1 MWPELPVPG
10 HRSGFLHAVACRNQ
24 LVNNQISLAANEI
37 STDSVPQQFKTTYPH
52 RFIHRTTMRTQ
63 QLRHDTTIR
72 QYTEQ
77 IATSVQGSSA
87 NQ

>member
-10 HRSGFLHAVACRNQ
+10 HSSDFLHAVACRNQ
-24 LVNNQISLAANEI
+24 LVNSQISLAANEI
-37 STDSVPQQFKTTYPH
+37 STDSVSQQFKTTYPH
-52 RFIHRTTMRTQ
+52 CFIHRATGRTQ

-77 IATSVQGSSA
+77 IAISVQSSSM